1 MQQQVLAQAG
11 FPFPDLLSSLSE
23 LETKEGPKQ
32 QGGEG
37 SGLELTT
44 WLGMTGAGVSSQLLQ
59 GLREVGLKFKASLN
73 NLIQRQ
79 QTSRGLGVS
88 FVVVTV

>member
-1 MQQQVLAQAG
+1 
-11 FPFPDLLSSLSE
+11 
-23 LETKEGPKQ
+23 
-32 QGGEG
+32 
-37 SGLELTT
+37 
-44 WLGMTGAGVSSQLLQ
+44 MTGAGVSSQLLQ
-59 GLREVGLKFKASLN
+59 GLREMGLKFKASLN